1 MTRRILTVLA
11 VASTAVFASCN
22 KEAHPANGELV
33 TLTFNY
39 GLSGGT
45 PFITKSTESNFLFS
59 LTPTASIEITLDDGH
74 GHIYYAKTGKT
85 VTLPAGHYTATYTT
99 EKPSVVQHYNADA
112 YFTQEPLLM
121 INEEVDITAQTTSI
135 GLTAKY
141 LSSAILFDLSEVQN
155 IRVQAQTGSNFDLPF
170 ATGGG
175 LGAVFFTGH
184 IEGKTCVITV
194 IPKDGYQ
201 GTAVQINTDGFG
213 GAHILEAGKY
223 YFLRLMQPDA
233 TTSFS
238 FTAMDWT
245 EGDSLT

>member
-1 MTRRILTVLA
+1 MIIRKLTIFTMALA
-11 VASTAVFASCN
+11 VLFSCS
-22 KEAHPANGELV
+22 KEITRQADSELV
-33 TLTFNY
+33 TLVFNY
-39 GLSGGT
+39 GLSEGT
-45 PFITKSTESNFLFS
+45 PFLTKSDESTFLLS
-59 LTPTASIEITLDDGH
+59 LTPTAAIDITLNDGK
-74 GHIYYAKTGKT
+74 GHTYTARTGKS
-85 VTLPAGHYTATYTT
+85 VTIPQGHYSVTYKSP
-99 EKPSVVQHYNADA
+99 KPSVVQHYNADA

-121 INEEVDITAQTTSI
+121 INEGIDITAQTTSI

-155 IRVQAQTGSNFDLPF
+155 IRVQAQTGSNFDLPY

-175 LGAVFFTGH
+175 LGAVFFTGT

-201 GTAVQINTDGFG
+201 GTAVQINTDGYG
-213 GAHILEAGKY
+213 GANILEAGKY

-238 FTAMDWT
+238 FTAIEWQ
-245 EGDSLT
+245 EGESLT